1 MIEASTF
8 WLRVAA
14 GLYAVGLLHSLLTAV
29 RQGQSAFGVALGAFR
44 VAVILHGVAIV
55 DLGLAGGR
63 IPVDN
68 FYQTVSLCA
77 FLIALAFVAT
87 ERRYKFASA
96 SVALFP
102 LVFGMVLISALETP
116 MTPSQDEGFRGVLLV
131 VHILLVLA
139 GYAALFFTALSAVA
153 YLMQERRL
161 KSKQGSALLERLPP
175 LATLDGML
183 TKSLG
188 LGFAFLTLG
197 LIFAVM
203 WAFFYSNSSWIGNSS
218 ITISLFTWVL
228 LLIMLFLRQS
238 AGWRG
243 RKAAMMALA
252 VLGCSA
258 LTWVTH
264 LGLESTL
271 TP

>member
-14 GLYAVGLLHSLLTAV
+14 GLYAVGLLHSLLTVV
-29 RQGQSAFGVALGAFR
+29 RQGPSTFGVVLNAFR
-44 VAVILHGVAIV
+44 LAVILHGVAIV
-55 DLGLAGGR
+55 DLGRASGW

-68 FYQTVSLCA
+68 FYQTLSLCA
-77 FLIALAFVAT
+77 FLIALAFVAA
-87 ERRYKFASA
+87 ERRYRFGSA

-102 LVFGMVLISALETP
+102 LVFGMVLVAALETP
-116 MTPSQDEGFRGVLLV
+116 MTPSQDDGFRGVLLV
-131 VHILLVLA
+131 VHIVLVLV

-161 KSKQGSALLERLPP
+161 KNKSGSALLERLPP

-183 TKSLG
+183 NKSLG

-197 LIFAVM
+197 LIFAVL
-203 WAFFYSNSSWIGNSS
+203 WAFFYSNSSWIGNAS
-218 ITISLFTWVL
+218 ITISLFTWGL

>member
-1 MIEASTF
+1 MIEASTL

-14 GLYAVGLLHSLLTAV
+14 VLYAVGLLHSLLMAV
-29 RQGQSAFGVALGAFR
+29 RQGQSAFGVALNAFR
-44 VAVILHGVAIV
+44 LAVILHGVAIV
-55 DLGLAGGR
+55 DLGIAAGR

-77 FLIALAFVAT
+77 FLIALTFVAA
-87 ERRYKFASA
+87 EKRYGFGSA

-102 LVFGMVLISALETP
+102 LVFGMVLVAAVEKP
-116 MTPSQDEGFRGVLLV
+116 MTPQDEGFRGVLLV

-161 KSKQGSALLERLPP
+161 KNKQGSALLERLPP

-203 WAFFYSNSSWIGNSS
+203 WAFLYSNSSWIGNPS
-218 ITISLFTWVL
+218 ITISVFTWIL
-228 LLIMLFLRQS
+228 LLLMLFLRQS

-271 TP
+271 AQ

>member
-14 GLYAVGLLHSLLTAV
+14 VLYAVGLLHSLLTAV
-29 RQGQSAFGVALGAFR
+29 RQGQRAFGVALQAFR
-44 VAVILHGVAIV
+44 LAVILHGVAIV
-55 DLGLAGGR
+55 DLGLASGH

-68 FYQTVSLCA
+68 FYQTLSLCS
-77 FLIALAFVAT
+77 FLIALAFVVT
-87 ERRYKFASA
+87 EKRYKFGSA

-102 LVFGMVLISALETP
+102 LVFGMVLVSALESP
-116 MTPSQDEGFRGVLLV
+116 MTPSQNEGFRGVLLV
-131 VHILLVLA
+131 VHIVLVLA

-203 WAFFYSNSSWIGNSS
+203 WAFFYSNSSWIGNPS
-218 ITISLFTWVL
+218 ITISLFTWIL

-243 RKAAMMALA
+243 RKAAVMALL

-264 LGLESTL
+264 LGLESAL
-271 TP
+271 AP

>member
-14 GLYAVGLLHSLLTAV
+14 GLYAVGLLHSLLTVV
-29 RQGQSAFGVALGAFR
+29 RQGPSTFGVVLNAFR
-44 VAVILHGVAIV
+44 LAVILHGVAIV
-55 DLGLAGGR
+55 DLGLASGW

-68 FYQTVSLCA
+68 FYQTLSLCA
-77 FLIALAFVAT
+77 FLIALAFVAA
-87 ERRYKFASA
+87 ERRYRFGSA
-96 SVALFP
+96 SVPLFP
-102 LVFGMVLISALETP
+102 LVFGMVLVAALETP
-116 MTPSQDEGFRGVLLV
+116 MTPSQDDGFRGVLLV
-131 VHILLVLA
+131 VHIVLVLV

-161 KSKQGSALLERLPP
+161 KNKSGSALLERLPP

-183 TKSLG
+183 NKSLG

-197 LIFAVM
+197 LIFAVL
-203 WAFFYSNSSWIGNSS
+203 WAFFYSNSSWIGNAS
-218 ITISLFTWVL
+218 ITISLFTWGL

>member
-8 WLRVAA
+8 WLRIAA

-29 RQGQSAFGVALGAFR
+29 RQGQSAFGVALNAFR
-44 VAVILHGVAIV
+44 LAVILHGVAIV
-55 DLGLAGGR
+55 DLGLANGH

-68 FYQTVSLCA
+68 LYQTLSLCA
-77 FLIALAFVAT
+77 FLIALAFVVT
-87 ERRYKFASA
+87 EKRYRFGSA

-102 LVFGMVLISALETP
+102 LVFAMVLVAALDTP
-116 MTPSQDEGFRGVLLV
+116 MTPAQDEGFRGVLLV

-161 KSKQGSALLERLPP
+161 KNKSGSALLEKLPP

-188 LGFAFLTLG
+188 LGFALLTLG

-203 WAFFYSNSSWIGNSS
+203 WAFFYSNSSWIGNPS

-228 LLIMLFLRQS
+228 LLLMLFLRQS

-243 RKAAMMALA
+243 RKAAVMALA

-271 TP
+271 AP

>member
-14 GLYAVGLLHSLLTAV
+14 GLYAVGLLHSLLTAI
-29 RQGQSAFGVALGAFR
+29 RQGQSAFGVALNAFR
-44 VAVILHGVAIV
+44 LAVILHGVAIV
-55 DLGLAGGR
+55 DLGLATGH

-68 FYQTVSLCA
+68 FYQTLSLCA
-77 FLIALAFVAT
+77 FLIAFAFVVM
-87 ERRYKFASA
+87 EKRYRFGSA

-102 LVFGMVLISALETP
+102 LVFAMVLVSALETP

-175 LATLDGML
+175 LATLDTML

-203 WAFFYSNSSWIGNSS
+203 WAFLYSNQSWIGNPS
-218 ITISLFTWVL
+218 ITISVFTWIL
-228 LLIMLFLRQS
+228 LLIMMFLRQS

>member
-29 RQGQSAFGVALGAFR
+29 RQGQSAFRVALHAFR
-44 VAVILHGVAIV
+44 LAVILHGVAIV
-55 DLGLAGGR
+55 DLGLASGH

-68 FYQTVSLCA
+68 FYQTLSLCA
-77 FLIALAFVAT
+77 FLIAFAFVVT
-87 ERRYKFASA
+87 EKRYRFGSA

-102 LVFGMVLISALETP
+102 LVFAMVLGAALESP
-116 MTPSQDEGFRGVLLV
+116 MTPSQNEGFRGVLLV

-161 KSKQGSALLERLPP
+161 KNKSGSALLEKLPP

-188 LGFAFLTLG
+188 LGFALLTLG

-203 WAFFYSNSSWIGNSS
+203 WAFFYSNSSWIGNPS

-228 LLIMLFLRQS
+228 LLLMLFLRQS

-243 RKAAMMALA
+243 RKAAVMALA

-271 TP
+271 AP